1 MPDAEEQPLELI
13 LARNLISI
21 ISLGAMLVD
30 NQGAIVFY
38 NDAAAEVLGAR
49 FEETGRIPQ
58 ADWRD
63 EIGPF
68 DDQGRRLPTDNL
80 PVTIALRDA
89 RPGYGR
95 FHIRSANAGLV
106 PIEAT
111 ALPLIGPAGHHGALV
126 AFWPLDAERAW
137 PLESRAG

>member
-1 MPDAEEQPLELI
+1 MTDAEEQPLELI

-30 NQGAIVFY
+30 SDGAIVFY
-38 NDAAAEVLGAR
+38 NEAAAAVLGAR
-49 FEETGRIPQ
+49 FEELGRIPEET
-58 ADWRD
+58 WRD

-68 DDQGRRLPTDNL
+68 DEHGQRLPTDNL
-80 PVTIALRDA
+80 PVTVALRDG

-95 FHIRSANAGLV
+95 FHIRADTGLL

-111 ALPLIGPAGHHGALV
+111 ALPLVGSAGHHGALV
-126 AFWPLDAERAW
+126 VFWPLVGSGDE
-137 PLESRAG
+137 

>member
-1 MPDAEEQPLELI
+1 MTDAEEQPLELI

-30 NQGAIVFY
+30 IEGAIVFY

-58 ADWRD
+58 GAWRA

-68 DDQGRRLPTDNL
+68 DLQGRRLPTDNL

-95 FHIRSANAGLV
+95 FYIRSANASLI
-106 PIEAT
+106 PIEAA
-111 ALPLIGPAGHHGALV
+111 ALPLIGSAGHHGALV
-126 AFWPLDAERAW
+126 VFWPLDADRAW
-137 PLESRAG
+137 PLEDRGG

>member
-1 MPDAEEQPLELI
+1 MTEVEEQPLELI

-30 NQGAIVFY
+30 TEGAIVFY

-58 ADWRD
+58 KSWRT

-68 DDQGRRLPTDNL
+68 DEHGRRLPTKVL
-80 PVTIALRDA
+80 PVTVALRDA

-95 FHIRSANAGLV
+95 FHVRSANAGLIPV
-106 PIEAT
+106 EVA
-111 ALPLIGPAGHHGALV
+111 ALPLIGSAGHHGALV
-126 AFWPLDAERAW
+126 VFWPLDADRAW
-137 PLESRAG
+137 PLEGRQV

>member
-1 MPDAEEQPLELI
+1 MSDAPEQPLELI

-30 NQGAIVFY
+30 VEGAIVFY
-38 NDAAAEVLGAR
+38 NEAAAEVLGAR
-49 FEETGRIPQ
+49 FEETGRIHRD
-58 ADWRD
+58 AWRA

-68 DDQGRRLPTDNL
+68 DERGNRLPIDNL
-80 PVTIALRDA
+80 PVTVALRDL

-95 FHIRSANAGLV
+95 FHIQSANAGLI

-111 ALPLIGPAGHHGALV
+111 ALPLIGSAGLHGALV
-126 AFWPLDAERAW
+126 VFWPLETDRAW
-137 PLESRAG
+137 PLPGRSG